1 MKISSEANE
10 VKEVAGEVRKA
21 RQALDVSE
29 TAFLTRYDIA
39 FQKLLS
45 WCHEKMLSNLEFGK
59 YLLVYEPVTH

>member
-21 RQALDVSE
+21 RKALDVSK

-39 FQKLLS
+39 F
-45 WCHEKMLSNLEFGK
+45 
-59 YLLVYEPVTH
+59 